1 MPHTTYTES
10 TLAQGGWVGHDEGRA
25 LNTDAS
31 NAQTVSAT
39 ESVPS
44 RHRQT
49 PRDRQRGSGTP
60 EHRREQRPSKQT
72 VPSTRNVHTLRY
84 LHIHNTNDIR

>member
-10 TLAQGGWVGHDEGRA
+10 TLAQGRWVGHDEGRA

-44 RHRQT
+44 RHR
-49 PRDRQRGSGTP
+49 RQVWGVVSARGVWCCF
-60 EHRREQRPSKQT
+60 PSVEGSFSLYT
-72 VPSTRNVHTLRY
+72 CIPYVS
-84 LHIHNTNDIR
+84 